1 MNFENKHYFSDSEIE
16 KNKNFNWIFYS
27 KIIEKLFPN
36 FSNPSE
42 SRFSH
47 FFSNSKSE
55 DIKSKDNKKKKTMTI
70 IRENIINGKDKR
82 TTIMIKNLPRY
93 LKHRKISSIILL
105 ENYINYLYI
114 PIDSNSGNI
123 LGFAFVNMK
132 KYYNILQFLN
142 FFEEKWKILNIKG
155 CNKKYEICYSSVQ
168 GVKILKKNFGNHIL

>member
-55 DIKSKDNKKKKTMTI
+55 DIKSKDN
-70 IRENIINGKDKR
+70 N
-82 TTIMIKNLPRY
+82 
-93 LKHRKISSIILL
+93 
-105 ENYINYLYI
+105 
-114 PIDSNSGNI
+114 
-123 LGFAFVNMK
+123 
-132 KYYNILQFLN
+132 
-142 FFEEKWKILNIKG
+142 
-155 CNKKYEICYSSVQ
+155 
-168 GVKILKKNFGNHIL
+168 